1 MNGQAH
7 QLVAG
12 IATGIFLAE
21 RERQA
26 NIQTVQPVLG
36 GTAAAFLTRLPDILE
51 PATSPNHRQFF
62 HSLAFAGLL
71 CLAFNE
77 LGNWQPESAGGEFLK
92 ALGQVAIPAYLIH
105 LLLDS
110 LTAKSLPLI
119 GR

>member
-1 MNGQAH
+1 MNGPAH

-12 IATGIFLAE
+12 VATSVFLAE

-26 NIQTVQPVLG
+26 GLQTAQPLLA
-36 GTAAAFLTRLPDILE
+36 GTAAAFLTKLPDILE

-62 HSLAFAGLL
+62 HSVAFAALL
-71 CLAFNE
+71 GVALNE
-77 LGNWQPESAGGEFLK
+77 LNKRQPESAGGEFLK

-105 LLLDS
+105 LFLDS

>member
-1 MNGQAH
+1 MNGPAH

-12 IATGIFLAE
+12 FATGVFLVE

-26 NIQTVQPVLG
+26 GLQTAQPLLA
-36 GTAAAFLTRLPDILE
+36 GTAAAFLTKLPDILE

-71 CLAFNE
+71 CLAFRE

-105 LLLDS
+105 LFLDS

>member
-1 MNGQAH
+1 MNGPAH
-7 QLVAG
+7 QVVAG
-12 IATGIFLAE
+12 FATGVFLAE
-21 RERQA
+21 RERQTG
-26 NIQTVQPVLG
+26 IQTAQPLLG
-36 GTAAAFLTRLPDILE
+36 GTAAAFLTKLPDILE

-71 CLAFNE
+71 CLAFKE

-92 ALGQVAIPAYLIH
+92 VLGQVAIPAYLIH
-105 LLLDS
+105 LFLDS

>member
-1 MNGQAH
+1 MNGPAH

-12 IATGIFLAE
+12 FATGVVLAE

-26 NIQTVQPVLG
+26 DLQTAQPLLA
-36 GTAAAFLTRLPDILE
+36 GTAAAFLTKLPDILE

-62 HSLAFAGLL
+62 HSVAFAGLL
-71 CLAFNE
+71 CLAFRE
-77 LGNWQPESAGGEFLK
+77 LGKWQPESAGDDFLK

-105 LLLDS
+105 LFLDS

>member
-1 MNGQAH
+1 VNGPAH
-7 QLVAG
+7 QVVAG
-12 IATGIFLAE
+12 FATGVFLAE
-21 RERQA
+21 RERQTG
-26 NIQTVQPVLG
+26 IQTAQPLLG
-36 GTAAAFLTRLPDILE
+36 GTAAAFLTKLPDILE

-62 HSLAFAGLL
+62 HSLTFAGLL
-71 CLAFNE
+71 CLAFKE